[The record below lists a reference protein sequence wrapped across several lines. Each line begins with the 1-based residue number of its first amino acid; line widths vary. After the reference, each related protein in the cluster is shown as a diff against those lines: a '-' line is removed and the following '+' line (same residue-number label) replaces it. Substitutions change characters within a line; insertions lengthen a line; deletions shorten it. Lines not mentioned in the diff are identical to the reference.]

1 MPVVLAGSGAGWWA
15 SLLGVLAP
23 VVAGLAMTAVM
34 QSSTAA
40 IALTLSAHYA
50 GAVGLDQAYALIIGQ
65 NIGTATSFAM
75 ASRLA
80 KTAGNDERQNFPT
93 SYTIVNSEPDETRA
107 CNFSRALRI
116 PMMLLLV
123 VIRNI
128 ASSCRGLD
136 GHLST
141 THASNKQNR

>member
-1 MPVVLAGSGAGWWA
+1 
-15 SLLGVLAP
+15 
-23 VVAGLAMTAVM
+23 VM

-80 KTAGNDERQNFPT
+80 KTAGNDERQNFRP
-93 SYTIVNSEPDETRA
+93 
-107 CNFSRALRI
+107 
-116 PMMLLLV
+116 
-123 VIRNI
+123 VIRSST
-128 ASSCRGLD
+128 ASQMKREPAISRE
-136 GHLST
+136 H
-141 THASNKQNR
+141 